1 MGLKSFGGAIHG
13 AGQELHLSRYLTDV
27 TGVIRPWGEI
37 AGGIWLPVA
46 YSLLTLVR
54 VGSGETVLADT
65 TDRKSAEEAIRES
78 EELFRL
84 VADTAPVLIWMSD
97 TDKLCTYFNEPWL
110 EFTGESLESQ
120 LGNGW
125 ANGVHP
131 EDLKRCLRVYT
142 EAFDRRER
150 FTMEYRLRR
159 QDGEYRWVLDN
170 GVPRF
175 DQYRS
180 FAGYI
185 GSCIDVTERKQAEE
199 ALLSMTRR
207 VIEAQEQERA
217 RIARELH
224 DDIGQRVALLA
235 INLAQLEQSPLKSFE
250 AQNRIAELQKETCE
264 IATDIHTLS
273 HHLHSA
279 RLEYLGMA
287 AVMRGFCQEF
297 GKQTKVGINFQS
309 QDLPSPVPPDISLCL
324 FRVLQESLQ
333 NSAKHS
339 GAQQVEVEL
348 WGTPDEIHL
357 VVSDSGSGFDNE
369 GAKTSRGLGLISME
383 ERLRVLKGTFSIE
396 SQAKRGTK
404 IHARVPL
411 GSRSDSMQA
420 TG

>member
-1 MGLKSFGGAIHG
+1 MLPPSHG
-13 AGQELHLSRYLTDV
+13 PA
-27 TGVIRPWGEI
+27 
-37 AGGIWLPVA
+37 AA
-46 YSLLTLVR
+46 
-54 VGSGETVLADT
+54 SGETVLADT
-65 TDRKSAEEAIRES
+65 TDRKSAEDTIRES

-84 VADTAPVLIWMSD
+84 IADTAPVLIWMSD
-97 TDKLCTYFNEPWL
+97 ADKLCTYFNEPWL

-120 LGNGW
+120 LGSGW

-131 EDLKRCLRVYT
+131 EDFKRCLRVYT

-150 FTMEYRLRR
+150 FSMEYRLRR

-175 DQYRS
+175 DQSRS

-199 ALLSMTRR
+199 DLLSMTRR

-224 DDIGQRVALLA
+224 DDIGQRVSLLA
-235 INLAQLEQSPLKSFE
+235 VNLAQLEQSLLKPVE
-250 AQNRIAELQKETCE
+250 VRDRIGELQKETCE

-273 HHLHSA
+273 HHLHSS

-287 AVMRGFCQEF
+287 AVMRSFCQEF
-297 GKQTKVGINFQS
+297 GKQTKVRINFQS
-309 QDLPSPVPPDISLCL
+309 QDLPSLVPPDISLCL

-339 GAQQVEVEL
+339 GAQHVEVEL

-357 VVSDSGSGFDNE
+357 VVSDSGSGFDSE
-369 GAKTSRGLGLISME
+369 GAKRSLGLGLISME
-383 ERLRVLKGTFSIE
+383 ERLRVVKGRFSIE

-404 IHARVPL
+404 IHARAPL

>member
-1 MGLKSFGGAIHG
+1 MLPPSHG
-13 AGQELHLSRYLTDV
+13 PA
-27 TGVIRPWGEI
+27 
-37 AGGIWLPVA
+37 AA
-46 YSLLTLVR
+46 
-54 VGSGETVLADT
+54 SGETVLADT
-65 TDRKSAEEAIRES
+65 TDRKSAEDTIRES

-84 VADTAPVLIWMSD
+84 IADTAPVLIWMSD
-97 TDKLCTYFNEPWL
+97 ADKLCTYFNEPWL

-120 LGNGW
+120 LGSGW

-131 EDLKRCLRVYT
+131 EDFKRCLRVYT

-150 FTMEYRLRR
+150 FSMEYRLRR

-175 DQYRS
+175 DQSRS

-199 ALLSMTRR
+199 DLLSMTRR

-224 DDIGQRVALLA
+224 DDIGQRVSLLA
-235 INLAQLEQSPLKSFE
+235 VNLAQLEQSLLKPVE
-250 AQNRIAELQKETCE
+250 VRDRIGELQKETCE

-273 HHLHSA
+273 HHLHSS

-287 AVMRGFCQEF
+287 AVMRSFCQEF
-297 GKQTKVGINFQS
+297 GKQTKVRINFQS
-309 QDLPSPVPPDISLCL
+309 QDLPSLVPPDISLCL

-339 GAQQVEVEL
+339 GAQHVEVEL

-357 VVSDSGSGFDNE
+357 VVSDSGSGFDSE
-369 GAKTSRGLGLISME
+369 GAKRSLGLGLISME
-383 ERLRVLKGTFSIE
+383 ERLRVVKGGFSIE

>member
-1 MGLKSFGGAIHG
+1 MLPPSHG
-13 AGQELHLSRYLTDV
+13 PA
-27 TGVIRPWGEI
+27 
-37 AGGIWLPVA
+37 AA
-46 YSLLTLVR
+46 
-54 VGSGETVLADT
+54 SGETVLADT
-65 TDRKSAEEAIRES
+65 TDRKSAEDTIRES

-84 VADTAPVLIWMSD
+84 IADTAPVLIWMSD
-97 TDKLCTYFNEPWL
+97 ADKLCTYFNEPWL

-120 LGNGW
+120 LGSGW

-131 EDLKRCLRVYT
+131 EDFKRCLRVYT

-150 FTMEYRLRR
+150 FSMEYRLRR

-175 DQYRS
+175 DQSRS

-199 ALLSMTRR
+199 DLLSMTRR

-224 DDIGQRVALLA
+224 DDIGQRVSLLA
-235 INLAQLEQSPLKSFE
+235 VNLAQLEQSLLKPVE
-250 AQNRIAELQKETCE
+250 VRDRIGELQKETCE

-273 HHLHSA
+273 HHLHSS

-287 AVMRGFCQEF
+287 AVMRSFCQEF
-297 GKQTKVGINFQS
+297 GKQTKVRINFQS
-309 QDLPSPVPPDISLCL
+309 QDLPSLVPPDISLCL

-339 GAQQVEVEL
+339 GAQHVEVEL

-357 VVSDSGSGFDNE
+357 VVSDSGSGFDSE
-369 GAKTSRGLGLISME
+369 GAKRSLGLGLISME
-383 ERLRVLKGTFSIE
+383 ERLRVVKGTFSIE

>member
-1 MGLKSFGGAIHG
+1 MLPPSHG
-13 AGQELHLSRYLTDV
+13 PA
-27 TGVIRPWGEI
+27 
-37 AGGIWLPVA
+37 AA
-46 YSLLTLVR
+46 
-54 VGSGETVLADT
+54 SGETVLADT
-65 TDRKSAEEAIRES
+65 TDRKSAEDTIRES

-84 VADTAPVLIWMSD
+84 IADTAPVLIWMSD
-97 TDKLCTYFNEPWL
+97 ADKLCTYFNEPWL

-120 LGNGW
+120 LGSGW

-131 EDLKRCLRVYT
+131 EDFKRCLRVYT

-150 FTMEYRLRR
+150 FSMEYRLRR

-175 DQYRS
+175 DQSRS

-199 ALLSMTRR
+199 DLLSMTRR

-224 DDIGQRVALLA
+224 DDIGQRVSLLA
-235 INLAQLEQSPLKSFE
+235 VNLAQLEQSLLKPVE
-250 AQNRIAELQKETCE
+250 VRDRIGELQKETCE

-273 HHLHSA
+273 HHLHSS

-287 AVMRGFCQEF
+287 AVMRSFCQEF
-297 GKQTKVGINFQS
+297 GKQTKVRINFQS
-309 QDLPSPVPPDISLCL
+309 QDLPSLVPPDISLCL

-339 GAQQVEVEL
+339 GAQHVEVEL

-357 VVSDSGSGFDNE
+357 VVSDSGSGFDSE
-369 GAKTSRGLGLISME
+369 GAKRSLGLGLISME
-383 ERLRVLKGTFSIE
+383 ERLRVVKGRFSIE

>member
-1 MGLKSFGGAIHG
+1 M
-13 AGQELHLSRYLTDV
+13 
-27 TGVIRPWGEI
+27 
-37 AGGIWLPVA
+37 
-46 YSLLTLVR
+46 
-54 VGSGETVLADT
+54 LAAT
-65 TDRKSAEEAIRES
+65 TDRKSAEDAIRES

-84 VADTAPVLIWMSD
+84 IADTAPVLIWMSD
-97 TDKLCTYFNEPWL
+97 ADKLCTYFNEHWL

-131 EDLKRCLRVYT
+131 EDFKRCMRVYT

-150 FTMEYRLRR
+150 FSMEYRLRR

-170 GVPRF
+170 GLPRF
-175 DQYRS
+175 DQSRS

-199 ALLSMTRR
+199 DLLRMTRR

-224 DDIGQRVALLA
+224 DDIGQRVSLLSV
-235 INLAQLEQSPLKSFE
+235 NLAQLEQSPLKPVE
-250 AQNRIAELQKETCE
+250 VRDRIGELQRETCE

-273 HHLHSA
+273 HHLHSS
-279 RLEYLGMA
+279 RLEYLGIA
-287 AVMRGFCQEF
+287 AVMRSFCQEF
-297 GKQTKVGINFQS
+297 GKQTKVRINFES
-309 QDLPSPVPPDISLCL
+309 QDLPSPVPADISLCL

-339 GAQQVEVEL
+339 GAQHVEVEL

-357 VVSDSGSGFDNE
+357 VVSDSGSGFDSE
-369 GAKTSRGLGLISME
+369 GAKRSLGLGLISME
-383 ERLRVLKGTFSIE
+383 ERLRVVKGTFSIE

-411 GSRSDSMQA
+411 GSPSDSMRAAGQIA
-420 TG
+420 PQSTG

>member
-1 MGLKSFGGAIHG
+1 MLPPSHG
-13 AGQELHLSRYLTDV
+13 PA
-27 TGVIRPWGEI
+27 
-37 AGGIWLPVA
+37 AA
-46 YSLLTLVR
+46 
-54 VGSGETVLADT
+54 SGETVLADT
-65 TDRKSAEEAIRES
+65 TDRKSAEDTIRES

-84 VADTAPVLIWMSD
+84 IADTAPVLIWMSD
-97 TDKLCTYFNEPWL
+97 ADKLCTYFNEPWL

-120 LGNGW
+120 LGSGW

-131 EDLKRCLRVYT
+131 EDFKRCLRVYT

-150 FTMEYRLRR
+150 FSMEYRLRR

-175 DQYRS
+175 DQSRS

-199 ALLSMTRR
+199 DLLRMTRR

-224 DDIGQRVALLA
+224 DDIGQRVSLLA
-235 INLAQLEQSPLKSFE
+235 VNLAQLEQSLLKPVE
-250 AQNRIAELQKETCE
+250 VRDRIGELQKETCE

-273 HHLHSA
+273 HHLHSS

-287 AVMRGFCQEF
+287 AVMRSFCQEF
-297 GKQTKVGINFQS
+297 GKQTKVRINFQS
-309 QDLPSPVPPDISLCL
+309 QDLPSLVPPDISLCL

-339 GAQQVEVEL
+339 GAQHVEVEL

-357 VVSDSGSGFDNE
+357 VVSDSGSGFDSE
-369 GAKTSRGLGLISME
+369 GAKRSLGLGLISME
-383 ERLRVLKGTFSIE
+383 ERLRVVKGRFSIE